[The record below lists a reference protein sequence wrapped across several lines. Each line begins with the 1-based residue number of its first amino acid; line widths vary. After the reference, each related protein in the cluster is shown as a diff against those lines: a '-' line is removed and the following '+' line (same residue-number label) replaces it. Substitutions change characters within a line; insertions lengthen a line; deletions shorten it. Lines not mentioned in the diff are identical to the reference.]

1 MIKVLV
7 VDDQALARHGIRAM
21 LQTEEGIQVV
31 GEATNGEDALQKT
44 LMLVPDVVLMDIMMA
59 EGDGINATRAIR
71 QQCPTTQVL
80 MITVYP
86 DEVLFHKAIEAGAA
100 GYVLKDISAGNL
112 GKAIHAVHGG
122 ATMIN
127 PTLARKMVDHLFA
140 SHKIQGN
147 GGSATR
153 HGLTDR
159 ETEVLIGVA
168 QGLSNKEIA
177 TKLYL
182 AESTVK
188 THLQGIFFKLHLRNR
203 AQAAAFAI
211 EKGLLP
217 IDTSRTNWRL
227 PTR

>member
-21 LQTEEGIQVV
+21 LKDEDGIQVV
-31 GEATNGEDALQKT
+31 GEADNGEDALKKA
-44 LMLVPDVVLMDIMMA
+44 LALAPDVVLMDIMMA
-59 EGDGINATRAIR
+59 DGDGITATRTIR
-71 QQCPTTQVL
+71 QRCPNTQVL

-86 DEVLFHKAIEAGAA
+86 DEALFHKSIEAGAA
-100 GYVLKDISAGNL
+100 GYVLKDISSANL
-112 GKAIHAVHGG
+112 GKAIRAVHGG
-122 ATMIN
+122 TTMLN

-140 SHKIQGN
+140 FHQSPGN
-147 GGSATR
+147 GGAANR

-159 ETEVLIGVA
+159 ETEVLIAVA

-177 TKLYL
+177 MKLYL

-188 THLQGIFFKLHLRNR
+188 THLQGIYFKLRLRNR

-217 IDTSRTNWRL
+217 ISTANTTWRL
-227 PTR
+227 PTS